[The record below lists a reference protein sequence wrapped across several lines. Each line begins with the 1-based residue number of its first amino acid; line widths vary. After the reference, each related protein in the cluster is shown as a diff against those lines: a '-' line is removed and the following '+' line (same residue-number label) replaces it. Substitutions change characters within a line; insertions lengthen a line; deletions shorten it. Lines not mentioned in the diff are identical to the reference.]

1 MPFWWRRHERSGL
14 GRQGRHHH
22 RCRPPG
28 WGARTRSTSPGSA
41 VGWSPRTSP
50 RAGSRETVAQV
61 EARGGGIDGHVFDIA
76 DVAAIRAMVD
86 QTLERHDRV
95 DVLVNNAGI
104 GIDRPIEEIDEAAF
118 ERMLG
123 VHVKGTFFCTQAV
136 VPAMKARRA
145 GAIVNVSSRWAQAG
159 HHLASDYVAAKSAIL
174 GLTKAW
180 AKELAPFGIRVNAIA
195 PGGVWSQ
202 MVLDTL
208 GEEEVRR
215 QEREVPL
222 GRWAQPE
229 ELSPLV
235 AFLAGEMDAEDFGV
249 EAGIPLAA
257 VVIDLG
263 KFGHGR
269 GG

>member
-1 MPFWWRRHERSGL
+1 MSAADWAGKVVIITGAASGMGRAHAIHFAGLGCRVVAQDIAPSGL
-14 GRQGRHHH
+14 
-22 RCRPPG
+22 
-28 WGARTRSTSPGSA
+28 A
-41 VGWSPRTSP
+41 
-50 RAGSRETVAQV
+50 ETVARV

-76 DVAAIRAMVD
+76 EVAAIRTMVD
-86 QTLERHDRV
+86 RTLERHGRI

-104 GIDRPIEEIDEAAF
+104 GIDRSIEEIDEAAF
-118 ERMLG
+118 ERMLS
-123 VHVKGTFFCTQAV
+123 VHVKGSYFCTQAV
-136 VPAMKARRA
+136 VPGMKTRRS
-145 GAIVNVSSRWAQAG
+145 GSIVNVSSRWAQAG

-235 AFLAGEMDAEDFGV
+235 AFLAGE
-249 EAGIPLAA
+249 EAAFITGQVVGPNGGKTMVGI
-257 VVIDLG
+257 
-263 KFGHGR
+263 
-269 GG
+269 

>member
-1 MPFWWRRHERSGL
+1 MSAADWAGKVVIITGAASGMGRAHAIHFAGLGCRVVAQDIAPSGL
-14 GRQGRHHH
+14 
-22 RCRPPG
+22 
-28 WGARTRSTSPGSA
+28 A
-41 VGWSPRTSP
+41 
-50 RAGSRETVAQV
+50 ETVARV
-61 EARGGGIDGHVFDIA
+61 EAGGGAIDGHVFDIA
-76 DVAAIRAMVD
+76 EVAAIRSMVD
-86 QTLERHDRV
+86 RTLARHGRV

-136 VPAMKARRA
+136 VPGMKARRS
-145 GAIVNVSSRWAQAG
+145 GSIVNVSSRWAQAG

-235 AFLAGEMDAEDFGV
+235 AFLAGE
-249 EAGIPLAA
+249 EAAFITGQ
-257 VVIDLG
+257 VVAPNGG
-263 KFGHGR
+263 KTIVGF
-269 GG
+269 